1 MRTSIV
7 RRAARWCMVAVGL
20 AAVVGAPP
28 LAVANGAE
36 FDGDPSHHRARVR
49 VHPDRG
55 GRCGEQTPVR

>member
-36 FDGDPSHHRARVR
+36 FDGDPATTERVSGSTPTEVAAAVSR
-49 VHPDRG
+49 
-55 GRCGEQTPVR
+55 PVR